1 MQDEVGKEQPG
12 LCAREP
18 ALDPFIVDRCHDT
31 TAKLDSGR
39 QGSAKVKASTPDDSL
54 RSRIVGRNQEEEAMS
69 TIQGGP
75 VSKVINCECGEVIQA
90 ESDDELV
97 SKVELHVG
105 EAHPELAGKMSRADI
120 LAMTEES

>member
-1 MQDEVGKEQPG
+1 MQDEVRKEQAG

-39 QGSAKVKASTPDDSL
+39 QGSAKVKASTPDDSR
-54 RSRIVGRNQEEEAMS
+54 RSRIVGRNQEEEAVS
-69 TIQGGP
+69 TIEGGP

-97 SKVELHVG
+97 SKVELH
-105 EAHPELAGKMSRADI
+105 
-120 LAMTEES
+120 